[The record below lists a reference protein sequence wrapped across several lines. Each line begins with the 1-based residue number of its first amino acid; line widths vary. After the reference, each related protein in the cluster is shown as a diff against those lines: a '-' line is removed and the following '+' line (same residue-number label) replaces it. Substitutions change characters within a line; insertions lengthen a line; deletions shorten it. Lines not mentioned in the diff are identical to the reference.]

1 MNIQFI
7 IQALLTAACVF
18 APVLFDMEE
27 RRSAA

>member
-1 MNIQFI
+1 MNIQFL
-7 IQALLTAACVF
+7 IQAALTAACVF